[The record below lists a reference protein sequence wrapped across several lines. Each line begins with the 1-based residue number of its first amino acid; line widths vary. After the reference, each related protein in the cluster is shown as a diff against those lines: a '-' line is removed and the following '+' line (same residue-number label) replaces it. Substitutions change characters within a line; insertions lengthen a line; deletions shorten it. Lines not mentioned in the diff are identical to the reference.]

1 MAVLEG
7 GLLFRST
14 FASAG
19 AGGKHRGRQLG
30 GKGGMAVLE
39 GGLLFRSTFALAGA
53 HRWSIPTPGARRSEH
68 QRGALCRCALSIIQR
83 FLVEDSEQVQVS
95 HSLARDDRL
104 EVHVGKGKEVALR
117 ASFRP
122 LPHAAGRVAGVTVR
136 GKEEQGRRAGAI
148 EGWCE
153 TEAQYG
159 GCCPTIDGSREAAVL
174 TR

>member
-14 FASAG
+14 FAS
-19 AGGKHRGRQLG
+19 
-30 GKGGMAVLE
+30 
-39 GGLLFRSTFALAGA
+39 AGA

-68 QRGALCRCALSIIQR
+68 QRGVLCRCALSIIQR

-136 GKEEQGRRAGAI
+136 GKDGRSQKAKQKRLISTISLFSLVFKRRATGEKAPSS
-148 EGWCE
+148 
-153 TEAQYG
+153 AH
-159 GCCPTIDGSREAAVL
+159 RESAKSAL
-174 TR
+174 FL

>member
-1 MAVLEG
+1 
-7 GLLFRST
+7 
-14 FASAG
+14 
-19 AGGKHRGRQLG
+19 
-30 GKGGMAVLE
+30 MAVLE

-68 QRGALCRCALSIIQR
+68 QRGVLCRCALSIIQR

-148 EGWCE
+148 EDWWE
-153 TEAQYG
+153 H
-159 GCCPTIDGSREAAVL
+159 
-174 TR
+174 

>member
-30 GKGGMAVLE
+30 GKGRMAVLE
-39 GGLLFRSTFALAGA
+39 GGLLFRSTFASAGA

-68 QRGALCRCALSIIQR
+68 QRGVLCCCALSIIRR

-148 EGWCE
+148 EDWCE
-153 TEAQYG
+153 H
-159 GCCPTIDGSREAAVL
+159 
-174 TR
+174 

>member
-1 MAVLEG
+1 M
-7 GLLFRST
+7 
-14 FASAG
+14 
-19 AGGKHRGRQLG
+19 
-30 GKGGMAVLE
+30 
-39 GGLLFRSTFALAGA
+39 
-53 HRWSIPTPGARRSEH
+53 
-68 QRGALCRCALSIIQR
+68 
-83 FLVEDSEQVQVS
+83 S

-148 EGWCE
+148 EGWYE
-153 TEAQYG
+153 YG

>member
-1 MAVLEG
+1 
-7 GLLFRST
+7 
-14 FASAG
+14 
-19 AGGKHRGRQLG
+19 
-30 GKGGMAVLE
+30 MAVLE

-68 QRGALCRCALSIIQR
+68 QRGALSIIQR

-148 EGWCE
+148 EDWCE
-153 TEAQYG
+153 H
-159 GCCPTIDGSREAAVL
+159 
-174 TR
+174 

>member
-1 MAVLEG
+1 MVDPHAGGSAQRASEGRALLLRLIDHTAVPGRRLG
-7 GLLFRST
+7 
-14 FASAG
+14 ASA
-19 AGGKHRGRQLG
+19 
-30 GKGGMAVLE
+30 E
-39 GGLLFRSTFALAGA
+39 
-53 HRWSIPTPGARRSEH
+53 
-68 QRGALCRCALSIIQR
+68 
-83 FLVEDSEQVQVS
+83 VS

-122 LPHAAGRVAGVTVR
+122 LPHAAGRVALVTLR

-148 EGWCE
+148 EGWYE
-153 TEAQYG
+153 YG

>member
-1 MAVLEG
+1 MLAKVKKSLCEHRDERRKAPRQTTGRKGRVAVLEG

-14 FASAG
+14 FAS
-19 AGGKHRGRQLG
+19 
-30 GKGGMAVLE
+30 
-39 GGLLFRSTFALAGA
+39 AGA

-68 QRGALCRCALSIIQR
+68 QRGVLCRCALSIIQR

-148 EGWCE
+148 EGWYE
-153 TEAQYG
+153 YG

>member
-68 QRGALCRCALSIIQR
+68 QRGVLCRCALSIIRR
-83 FLVEDSEQVQVS
+83 FLVEDSEQVQRCRTPS
-95 HSLARDDRL
+95 P
-104 EVHVGKGKEVALR
+104 E
-117 ASFRP
+117 
-122 LPHAAGRVAGVTVR
+122 
-136 GKEEQGRRAGAI
+136 
-148 EGWCE
+148 
-153 TEAQYG
+153 
-159 GCCPTIDGSREAAVL
+159 TIDLRFMSAKVKKSPCEHRFARFRMPLAAWL
-174 TR
+174 E

>member
-14 FASAG
+14 FAS
-19 AGGKHRGRQLG
+19 
-30 GKGGMAVLE
+30 
-39 GGLLFRSTFALAGA
+39 AGA

-68 QRGALCRCALSIIQR
+68 QRGVLCCCALSIIRR

-136 GKEEQGRRAGAI
+136 GKEEVHILLSVSPRRHPGAVIQLLGREGACWARF
-148 EGWCE
+148 GFDS
-153 TEAQYG
+153 TLLKLF
-159 GCCPTIDGSREAAVL
+159 GSKIIFL
-174 TR
+174 